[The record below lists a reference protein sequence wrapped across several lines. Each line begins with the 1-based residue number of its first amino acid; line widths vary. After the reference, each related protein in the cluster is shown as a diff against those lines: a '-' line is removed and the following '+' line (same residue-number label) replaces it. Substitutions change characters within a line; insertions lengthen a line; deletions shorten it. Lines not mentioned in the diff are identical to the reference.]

1 MNRNLSAKYVATD
14 LSGDPEAPGLT
25 STRIRNPLEGIP
37 REQLMRDV
45 EAFAE
50 YRGLQDHVSIL
61 KKGALVAQ
69 DPGNAFAI
77 DGPEKLNPDELEVLD
92 VEVKHKW
99 RMPMRLF
106 LTIATCSIG
115 AAVQGWDQTGSN
127 GATIFFTK
135 YYGLA
140 SGSDKDNLIVGL
152 LNAGP
157 YIGSASV
164 AGRVSVSFGYQ
175 DADLSVPGS
184 SGAGSLIPS
193 TTGSAVEVSLP
204 SRLPRNGRD

>member
-1 MNRNLSAKYVATD
+1 MR
-14 LSGDPEAPGLT
+14 G
-25 STRIRNPLEGIP
+25 RIRNPLEGIP

-50 YRGLQDHVSIL
+50 YRGLQEHVGLL

-69 DPGNAFAI
+69 NPTEVAAI
-77 DGPEKLNPDELEVLD
+77 DGPEKLTQAECDAIEMERT
-92 VEVKHKW
+92 HRW

-127 GATIFFTK
+127 GANIFLPEA
-135 YYGLA
+135 YGLDTKN
-140 SGSDKDNLIVGL
+140 SDRDSLIIGL

-157 YIGSASV
+157 YIGSA
-164 AGRVSVSFGYQ
+164 
-175 DADLSVPGS
+175 
-184 SGAGSLIPS
+184 
-193 TTGSAVEVSLP
+193 
-204 SRLPRNGRD
+204 